1 MYKLNVWDWHWA
13 QIPYEQIPEVKPL
26 SICVIA
32 MNLNIYI
39 KYPQTS
45 KKIENSYNDLHS
57 VLKYISTYVYY
68 L

>member
-13 QIPYEQIPEVKPL
+13 QIPYEQIPEVKHL

-32 MNLNIYI
+32 MNLKIYI

-45 KKIENSYNDLHS
+45 KQMYS
-57 VLKYISTYVYY
+57 VIKYISTYVYY